1 MYRKYFGLTNLPFKT
16 TPDISVFYKHGSRQE
31 ILEALVYTVTRGDGI
46 VKVTGEVGCGKT
58 MLLRLLAHSLPS
70 SFSIVYINSP
80 NLSAKDM
87 ILYICSELEINVDSS
102 MLKFTLLTALKNELV
117 RLHSLGKHVVMLIDE
132 AQSMTIDV
140 LEEIR
145 LLSNLETDDDKLI
158 QIVLFGQPELDVALQ
173 DENIRQLKS
182 RISFSI
188 YIPPLTPD
196 EVKTYLNYRVRKCS
210 YQGLDLFDDKVSK
223 QVHRLSLGLPRTINI
238 IADKLLMSAYGC
250 GDSQVSKKHI
260 KLLPE
265 STDHTFIKGMFSK
278 RAVLM
283 FLPLLL
289 TSIFLVY
296 FLYSNVGIDESTN
309 SVVHVV
315 EPEVIVTSAKGHLS
329 DDNAIVLED
338 VQSNHIV
345 EKALHN
351 SKILSVG
358 SSAMFDTVVEFTE
371 FSDVNSY
378 NHAFIKYYAEDKNV
392 LVNSPV
398 LLSNLL
404 TLHGQSHHWINQLPE
419 ESYVVQLSTW
429 NLSELEAAIAFYKRY
444 EIPIDSLHLLIDFKQ
459 RANKFRLKVFYKT
472 SESYSQLVN
481 SIRKLPPK
489 LTLSKPYITTVK
501 QLSQNI
507 ELTSNKLKQH
517 GIHND
522 GK

>member
-1 MYRKYFGLTNLPFKT
+1 MYRKYFGLNNLPFKT

-58 MLLRLLAHSLPS
+58 MLLRLLAHSLPK

-117 RLHSLGKHVVMLIDE
+117 RLHSMGKHVVMLIDE

-173 DENIRQLKS
+173 DANIRQLKS

-188 YIPPLTPD
+188 YIPALTPD

-210 YQGLDLFDDKVSK
+210 YQGLDLFDGKVSK

-250 GDSQVSKKHI
+250 GDSQITKKHI

-265 STDHTFIKGMFSK
+265 SSDNTFLNGMISK
-278 RAVLM
+278 HVALM
-283 FLPLLL
+283 FLTLLL
-289 TSIFLVY
+289 ITLFMAF
-296 FLYSNVGIDESTN
+296 FLYSNVKNDDLINSFVNESDAFVN
-309 SVVHVV
+309 
-315 EPEVIVTSAKGHLS
+315 TSQSNVS
-329 DDNAIVLED
+329 DDNAVVLKEGKPGSIVRDIRNDPTKLSDESFQPFE
-338 VQSNHIV
+338 VAV
-345 EKALHN
+345 EVNEA
-351 SKILSVG
+351 
-358 SSAMFDTVVEFTE
+358 SAVKNTF
-371 FSDVNSY
+371 
-378 NHAFIKYYAEDKNV
+378 KYRAEDENA

-398 LLSNLL
+398 LLSKLL
-404 TLHGQSHHWINQLPE
+404 LLQGQAHQWINQLPDT
-419 ESYVVQLSTW
+419 SYVVQLSTW
-429 NLSELEAAIAFYKRY
+429 NLRDLDAVVAFYKRY
-444 EIPIDSLHLLIDFKQ
+444 EIPIDSLHLLIDFKK
-459 RANKFRLKVFYKT
+459 RANKFSLKAFYVT
-472 SESYSQLVN
+472 SESYSQLVDV
-481 SIRKLPPK
+481 IQKMPPK
-489 LTLSKPYITTVK
+489 LALSKPYITTVK
-501 QLSQNI
+501 QLSRNI
-507 ELTSNKLKQH
+507 EFTSSKLKQH
-517 GIHND
+517 GIYND
-522 GK
+522 RK

>member
-1 MYRKYFGLTNLPFKT
+1 MYRKYFGLNKLPFKT

-70 SFSIVYINSP
+70 NFSIVYINSP

-102 MLKFTLLTALKNELV
+102 MLKFTLLATLKNELV

-188 YIPPLTPD
+188 YIPPLTAD

-210 YQGLDLFDDKVSK
+210 YQGLDLFDGKVSK
-223 QVHRLSLGLPRTINI
+223 QVHRLSCGLPRTINI

-250 GDSQVSKKHI
+250 GDSQITKKHI

-265 STDHTFIKGMFSK
+265 SSDNTFLNWMISK
-278 RAVLM
+278 RVVLM
-283 FLPLLL
+283 FLTLLL
-289 TSIFLVY
+289 MTMFLAY
-296 FLYSNVGIDESTN
+296 FLYSNVKMDDSTSSIVGESDA
-309 SVVHVV
+309 VVK
-315 EPEVIVTSAKGHLS
+315 TSQSNVS
-329 DDNAIVLED
+329 DDNAVVLKEGKPEPIVQDVLKDSTMLSDEAYQPFEMAVQINEASAGTNTFKYRAEHKNALINNPMLLE
-338 VQSNHIV
+338 
-345 EKALHN
+345 K
-351 SKILSVG
+351 
-358 SSAMFDTVVEFTE
+358 
-371 FSDVNSY
+371 
-378 NHAFIKYYAEDKNV
+378 
-392 LVNSPV
+392 
-398 LLSNLL
+398 LLL
-404 TLHGQSHHWINQLPE
+404 LHGVSHQWINQLPE
-419 ESYVVQLSTW
+419 ASYVVQLSTW
-429 NLSELEAAIAFYKRY
+429 NLRDLDAVIAFYKQY
-444 EIPIDSLHLLIDFKQ
+444 DIPIDSLHLLIDFNP
-459 RANKFRLKVFYKT
+459 RASKFKLKTFYVT
-472 SESYSQLVN
+472 SESYSELLQA
-481 SIRKLPPK
+481 IQKLPPK

-507 ELTSNKLKQH
+507 EFTSSKLKQH
-517 GIHND
+517 GIYND

>member
-1 MYRKYFGLTNLPFKT
+1 MISKMYRKYFGLNNLPFKT

-58 MLLRLLAHSLPS
+58 MLLRLLAHSLPT

-87 ILYICSELEINVDSS
+87 ILYICSELEIDVDSS

-210 YQGLDLFDDKVSK
+210 YQGLDLFDNRVSK
-223 QVHRLSLGLPRTINI
+223 QVHKLSLGLPRTINI

-250 GDSQVSKKHI
+250 GDSQVTQKHI

-265 STDHTFIKGMFSK
+265 SSGNNLLSTIGSNRLFIMF
-278 RAVLM
+278 AAL
-283 FLPLLL
+283 FLI
-289 TSIFLVY
+289 TMFLVY
-296 FLYSNVGIDESTN
+296 FLYSNVNSNDSENFVFGESGVVNGSQVRTQDTN
-309 SVVHVV
+309 
-315 EPEVIVTSAKGHLS
+315 EIVSKASRSNVNVGGALQDSKINS
-329 DDNAIVLED
+329 DDSSRSYEAVVATMKEEVD
-338 VQSNHIV
+338 VTNLAS
-345 EKALHN
+345 
-351 SKILSVG
+351 
-358 SSAMFDTVVEFTE
+358 
-371 FSDVNSY
+371 
-378 NHAFIKYYAEDKNV
+378 IKYRAEDHNA
-392 LVNSPV
+392 LVNNPK
-398 LLSNLL
+398 LLSKLL
-404 TLHGQSHHWINQLPE
+404 LLHGQSHQWVTQLPE
-419 ESYVVQLSTW
+419 SSYVVQLSTW
-429 NLSELEAAIAFYKRY
+429 NLRDLEAVIAYYERY
-444 EIPIDSLHLLIDFKQ
+444 EMPIDSLHLLIDFKQ
-459 RANKFRLKVFYKT
+459 RASKFSLKAFYAT
-472 SESYSQLVN
+472 SESYSELVGT
-481 SIRKLPPK
+481 IKRLPPK
-489 LTLSKPYITTVK
+489 LTLSKPYITTVE

-507 ELTSNKLKQH
+507 ELTSSKLKQH
-517 GIHND
+517 GIYND

>member
-1 MYRKYFGLTNLPFKT
+1 MYRKYFGLNNLPFKT

-58 MLLRLLAHSLPS
+58 MLLRLLAHSLPK

-117 RLHSLGKHVVMLIDE
+117 RLHSLGKNVVMLIDE
-132 AQSMTIDV
+132 AQSMTLDV

-158 QIVLFGQPELDVALQ
+158 QVVLFGQPELDVALQ
-173 DENIRQLKS
+173 DAKIRQLKS

-210 YQGLDLFDDKVSK
+210 YQGLDLFDGKVSK

-250 GDSQVSKKHI
+250 GDSEITKKHI

-265 STDHTFIKGMFSK
+265 SSDNTFLSGMISK
-278 RAVLM
+278 RLVLM
-283 FLPLLL
+283 FFTLLL
-289 TSIFLVY
+289 ITMFLVY
-296 FLYSNVGIDESTN
+296 FFYSNLEIGDSTSSIVGESGA
-309 SVVHVV
+309 VVNASQGNV
-315 EPEVIVTSAKGHLS
+315 S
-329 DDNAIVLED
+329 DDNAVVLKEGKPGTIVRD
-338 VQSNHIV
+338 VQNDSTKLSDESYQPFEVAV
-345 EKALHN
+345 EVNEA
-351 SKILSVG
+351 
-358 SSAMFDTVVEFTE
+358 SAVKNTF
-371 FSDVNSY
+371 
-378 NHAFIKYYAEDKNV
+378 KYRAEDKNA
-392 LVNSPV
+392 LVKSPI
-398 LLSNLL
+398 LLSKLL
-404 TLHGQSHHWINQLPE
+404 LLHSQSQQWINQLPE
-419 ESYVVQLSTW
+419 ASYVVQLSTW
-429 NLSELEAAIAFYKRY
+429 NLRDLEAVIAFYKRY
-444 EIPIDSLHLLIDFKQ
+444 NIPVGSLHLLIDFKE
-459 RANKFRLKVFYKT
+459 RANKFSLKTFYVT
-472 SESYSQLVN
+472 SESYSQLVET
-481 SIRKLPPK
+481 IQKLPPK

-501 QLSQNI
+501 QLSRNI

-517 GIHND
+517 GIYND

>member
-1 MYRKYFGLTNLPFKT
+1 MYRKYFGLNKLPFKT

-70 SFSIVYINSP
+70 NFSIVYINSP

-102 MLKFTLLTALKNELV
+102 MLKFTLLATLKNELV

-188 YIPPLTPD
+188 YIPPLTAD

-210 YQGLDLFDDKVSK
+210 YQGLDLFDGKVSK
-223 QVHRLSLGLPRTINI
+223 QVHRLSCGLPRTINI

-250 GDSQVSKKHI
+250 GDSQITKKHI

-265 STDHTFIKGMFSK
+265 SSDNTFLNWMISK
-278 RAVLM
+278 RVVL
-283 FLPLLL
+283 
-289 TSIFLVY
+289 
-296 FLYSNVGIDESTN
+296 
-309 SVVHVV
+309 
-315 EPEVIVTSAKGHLS
+315 
-329 DDNAIVLED
+329 IVL
-338 VQSNHIV
+338 
-345 EKALHN
+345 
-351 SKILSVG
+351 
-358 SSAMFDTVVEFTE
+358 
-371 FSDVNSY
+371 
-378 NHAFIKYYAEDKNV
+378 
-392 LVNSPV
+392 
-398 LLSNLL
+398 
-404 TLHGQSHHWINQLPE
+404 
-419 ESYVVQLSTW
+419 
-429 NLSELEAAIAFYKRY
+429 
-444 EIPIDSLHLLIDFKQ
+444 
-459 RANKFRLKVFYKT
+459 
-472 SESYSQLVN
+472 
-481 SIRKLPPK
+481 
-489 LTLSKPYITTVK
+489 
-501 QLSQNI
+501 
-507 ELTSNKLKQH
+507 
-517 GIHND
+517 
-522 GK
+522 